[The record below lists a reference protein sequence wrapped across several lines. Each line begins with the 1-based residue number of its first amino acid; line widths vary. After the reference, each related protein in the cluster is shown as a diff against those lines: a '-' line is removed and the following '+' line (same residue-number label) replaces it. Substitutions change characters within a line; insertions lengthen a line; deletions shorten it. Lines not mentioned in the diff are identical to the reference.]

1 MFPTFKWFDNL
12 QIGHVVQAL
21 QKHILLSYGS
31 GPPHHVLGGVCEVYV
46 AVEEGNAERCGPC
59 ICISE
64 DWGEEGGR
72 EGGRMERGRE
82 EGGGGEGGRE
92 DGERGGGG
100 EGEVGEGKMG
110 GEKEGGREEERE

>member
-21 QKHILLSYGS
+21 QKHTLLSCGS

-64 DWGEEGGR
+64 DWGEEGGEGGR

-82 EGGGGEGGRE
+82 EGGGGEGE
-92 DGERGGGG
+92 M
-100 EGEVGEGKMG
+100 GEGKMG
-110 GEKEGGREEERE
+110 GEKEGGREEKRE

>member
-1 MFPTFKWFDNL
+1 MFPTFKWFDNF

-59 ICISE
+59 ICVSE
-64 DWGEEGGR
+64 DWGEEGG
-72 EGGRMERGRE
+72 
-82 EGGGGEGGRE
+82 EGGGGRKDGEREGGGGGGGRE
-92 DGERGGGG
+92 RWGKEKWGEKRKEEGRRRGSKGER
-100 EGEVGEGKMG
+100 EMNNQF
-110 GEKEGGREEERE
+110 

>member
-21 QKHILLSYGS
+21 QKHTLLSCGS

-59 ICISE
+59 ICVSE
-64 DWGEEGGR
+64 DWGEEGG

-82 EGGGGEGGRE
+82 EGGGGEGE
-92 DGERGGGG
+92 M
-100 EGEVGEGKMG
+100 GEGKMG

>member
-21 QKHILLSYGS
+21 QKHTLLSCGS
-31 GPPHHVLGGVCEVYV
+31 GPPHHILGGVCEVYV

-59 ICISE
+59 ICVSE
-64 DWGEEGGR
+64 DWGEEGG

-82 EGGGGEGGRE
+82 EGGGGRE
-92 DGERGGGG
+92 RWGKEKWGEKRKEGG
-100 EGEVGEGKMG
+100 EGVR
-110 GEKEGGREEERE
+110 GRER

>member
-21 QKHILLSYGS
+21 QKHILLSCGS

-59 ICISE
+59 ICVSE
-64 DWGEEGGR
+64 DWGEEGG

-82 EGGGGEGGRE
+82 EGGGGEGE
-92 DGERGGGG
+92 M
-100 EGEVGEGKMG
+100 GEGKMG

>member
-21 QKHILLSYGS
+21 QKHILLSCGGGS
-31 GPPHHVLGGVCEVYV
+31 PHHVLGGVCEVYV

-64 DWGEEGGR
+64 DWGEEGG
-72 EGGRMERGRE
+72 EGGRMERGGE
-82 EGGGGEGGRE
+82 EGGGGEGE
-92 DGERGGGG
+92 M
-100 EGEVGEGKMG
+100 GEGKMG